1 VPINAPPAASPA
13 PSAFAP
19 YLDAVTSIF
28 HPVASPLVATNQ
40 RFHGWK
46 ESLGLG
52 QPGTIEGL
60 TREISRAFTLSINRN
75 SPDIFLQMLMNRGP
89 PGKLVL

>member
-1 VPINAPPAASPA
+1 MAEKLTVPVSVPSTSGPA

-46 ESLGLG
+46 ESLGLS
-52 QPGTIEGL
+52 QPGTVEGL
-60 TREISRAFTLSINRN
+60 TREISRAYLLPCPKENYR
-75 SPDIFLQMLMNRGP
+75 
-89 PGKLVL
+89 